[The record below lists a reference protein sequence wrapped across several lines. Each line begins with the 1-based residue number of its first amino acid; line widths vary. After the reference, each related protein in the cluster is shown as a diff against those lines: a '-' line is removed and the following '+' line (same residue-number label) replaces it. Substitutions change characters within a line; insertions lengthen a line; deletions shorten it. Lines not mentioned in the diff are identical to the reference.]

1 MLNNIKISQ
10 TTDEIILNVNVIAEI
25 QEVIEE
31 LQTKIPKLRDFY
43 QSAKIPIRVTGRL
56 FTETEIDMVKKVIND
71 EIDVEV
77 KFDDVSDLLGLHAI
91 KKTFETKTEI
101 SETKYIQNCIRS
113 GQKEEYSGSLVIFGD
128 VNAGAEIIAGGN
140 IAVLGTLRG
149 VAHAGANGNTMAVIS
164 ANSIDVTQVRIANL
178 VREIEL
184 KIDKCP
190 VCKIKDN
197 NIVIE

>member
-10 TTDEIILNVNVIAEI
+10 TTEEIVLNVNVIAEI
-25 QEVIEE
+25 QEILEE

-43 QSAKIPIRVTGRL
+43 QSSKIPIRVTGKL
-56 FTETEIDMVKKVIND
+56 FTETEIEMIKKIIND

-101 SETKYIQNCIRS
+101 SETKYITNCIRS

-128 VNAGAEIIAGGN
+128 VNAGAEVIAGGN
-140 IAVLGTLRG
+140 IAILGALRG
-149 VAHAGANGNTMAVIS
+149 LAHAGANGNTMAVIS

-178 VREIEL
+178 VKEIET
-184 KIDKCP
+184 KIEKCP
-190 VCKIKDN
+190 ICKIKDN

>member
-10 TTDEIILNVNVIAEI
+10 TTEEIILNVNVIAEI
-25 QEVIEE
+25 QEVLEE

-43 QSAKIPIRVTGRL
+43 QSSKIPIRVTGKL
-56 FTETEIDMVKKVIND
+56 FSETEIEMIKKIIND

-140 IAVLGTLRG
+140 IAILGSLRG
-149 VAHAGANGNTMAVIS
+149 FAHAGANGNTMAVIS

>member
-10 TTDEIILNVNVIAEI
+10 TTEEIILNVNVIAEI

-31 LQTKIPKLRDFY
+31 LKTKIPKLRDFY

-56 FTETEIDMVKKVIND
+56 FTETEIEMVKKIINY